1 MSTCQERVI
10 SSPQEGGGL
19 DSMAPCGLFQ
29 LYDSD
34 SLITPMLIAK
44 HIGVTKIFE

>member
-19 DSMAPCGLFQ
+19 DLMATCGLFQ
-29 LYDSD
+29 LCDSD
-34 SLITPMLIAK
+34 WLRLCK
-44 HIGVTKIFE
+44 EKVTFKG

>member
-10 SSPQEGGGL
+10 SRPQECGRL
-19 DSMAPCGLFQ
+19 DSLASSGLFQ

-34 SLITPMLIAK
+34 SFT
-44 HIGVTKIFE
+44 E